1 MLRRVRYSWEHQL
14 FIMDPASILQIITNS
29 TWMVTK
35 LVGSDPVEFQRPEY
49 FAEVPE
55 NTTRDLLLRLSAR
68 VQSPGDSPVF
78 VITEGNEG
86 GHFWLHPTTG
96 RLSLRAPLDY
106 ETKQEHELVVEA
118 RAGEARSQARVVVR
132 VVDQN
137 DHAPVFPR
145 ALHETQITEED
156 DRHLPKTILTLLRW
170 KDIAPR
176 LEFKGAR
183 EDIGRM
189 LTLKD
194 VMNKCDSIPF

>member
-106 ETKQEHELVVEA
+106 ETKQERCGKRIGDDSCIKSSCSIGDCSKCRGAGVVLATLTAAAVVAAAAAAAASLVVVS
-118 RAGEARSQARVVVR
+118 AGGPGLKISTGVKAIKFV
-132 VVDQN
+132 
-137 DHAPVFPR
+137 
-145 ALHETQITEED
+145 
-156 DRHLPKTILTLLRW
+156 
-170 KDIAPR
+170 
-176 LEFKGAR
+176 LEI
-183 EDIGRM
+183 E
-189 LTLKD
+189 
-194 VMNKCDSIPF
+194 P